1 MIFVCWFLCSFGF
14 VWCCVLLFC
23 GSVWF
28 CFLLCNSET
37 DHGFSPCHTAKPG
50 TGTVLSKVIFQRP
63 SVWTWSVM
71 ACGQKHHWWN
81 DIFLLKHS
89 WQNLEKIDFS
99 YKSPLISGQR
109 NSSAHLSCV
118 FHVQS
123 SSCLHVGLLQHIE
136 QKCKQYLQQ
145 VDCYCY
151 GYYARNSAQWSK
163 RHPVKVCLILLPYWH
178 PVLYF
183 SKWGL
188 LSSAIQTNSQV
199 ECHFKCLFVW
209 SVGRSVVCLICFG
222 LFGLLCLLCL
232 LCLFVLFC
240 LFVLVCFGL
249 FGLFCLF
256 VCLFVWLVGWLV
268 GSVFGRLFV
277 YVCIFVW
284 EKHVWNEGSGAPN
297 AGRSFS
303 VCIKTFWNMYC
314 FLPLV

>member
-1 MIFVCWFLCSFGF
+1 MNFCLLVFVF
-14 VWCCVLLFC
+14 VWFCLVLCFCCFAVRF
-23 GSVWF
+23 GF

-145 VDCYCY
+145 V
-151 GYYARNSAQWSK
+151 W
-163 RHPVKVCLILLPYWH
+163 LL
-178 PVLYF
+178 
-183 SKWGL
+183 L
-188 LSSAIQTNSQV
+188 L
-199 ECHFKCLFVW
+199 
-209 SVGRSVVCLICFG
+209 R
-222 LFGLLCLLCL
+222 LLCTQLSPMKQKTPSK
-232 LCLFVLFC
+232 
-240 LFVLVCFGL
+240 
-249 FGLFCLF
+249 
-256 VCLFVWLVGWLV
+256 
-268 GSVFGRLFV
+268 SVFDTSALLTSSLV
-277 YVCIFVW
+277 LLQV
-284 EKHVWNEGSGAPN
+284 
-297 AGRSFS
+297 RSCLCPQQSNKFS
-303 VCIKTFWNMYC
+303 SRMS
-314 FLPLV
+314 L